1 MEGVILLDRAI
12 AAGLRIKVIGDE
24 LIIRGPREC
33 VDLVAEIQQHK
44 AEMIAE
50 MVARSGLGTATWSS
64 LSAQRWDNAD
74 DSAGVSVPADCWRWD
89 LAKWPIDRWSTWH
102 RRAGD
107 VTPPGADAAT
117 IRAAQRQAYDEALA
131 AGRPPLAEEA
141 PVAGRPALTPP
152 EESRSPEMDGFEPVA
167 EAEVPAWA
175 FDDSLTIRTVDV
187 RASIEHHRAQLRAE
201 DRSRPAGRDRP
212 ALVGDQGRFPQSI
225 DDHRPEPIANA
236 GPGDPTME
244 AL

>member
-1 MEGVILLDRAI
+1 MLDTF
-12 AAGLRIKVIGDE
+12 LD
-24 LIIRGPREC
+24 
-33 VDLVAEIQQHK
+33 
-44 AEMIAE
+44 
-50 MVARSGLGTATWSS
+50 
-64 LSAQRWDNAD
+64 
-74 DSAGVSVPADCWRWD
+74 
-89 LAKWPIDRWSTWH
+89 
-102 RRAGD
+102 
-107 VTPPGADAAT
+107 
-117 IRAAQRQAYDEALA
+117 ALA
-131 AGRPPLAEEA
+131 ARGVALRVQGDRLIYDAPAGSMVAVDLEMLRDYKAELIERLAERGPLERPP
-141 PVAGRPALTPP
+141 R
-152 EESRSPEMDGFEPVA
+152 DIF
-167 EAEVPAWA
+167 PAWA